1 MPLFVKDSIDNV
13 DFAVWKVEESYEQL
27 VGILGDENVV
37 REVRYI
43 KSDKRRLEI
52 VASRYLFKYLCG
64 DAYET
69 IVHDENGRPYIKSG
83 SRKISISHTGNYVA
97 VAVSTFDVGID
108 IETITGRAYRLKSR
122 FLSDTEIG
130 NIDNNNFEVDAVVR
144 WSAKE
149 SVYKVVGREVYDFK
163 DTLSTGRFSVS
174 EDDSLEVCTG
184 CNCKSENELFNVFF
198 RIYDDFVLTL
208 CFK

>member
-1 MPLFVKDSIDNV
+1 MIMPLFVKDSIDNV
-13 DFAVWKVEESYEQL
+13 YFAVWKVEESYEQL

-163 DTLSTGRFSVS
+163 DALSTGRFSVYKR
-174 EDDSLEVCTG
+174 DA
-184 CNCKSENELFNVFF
+184 
-198 RIYDDFVLTL
+198 YDRLQHFLQRGLGTAAL
-208 CFK
+208 GG